1 MRAFGNARSTRDSFS
16 SHDPSAPGAPAYV
29 PGDGPYAHMPHNL
42 SPFVG
47 SGWGRD
53 AASHVEVAA
62 TVSIPHRKVGL
73 IIGRGGE
80 NIRFLQQQTRAH
92 IQIQSEHDM
101 CPGQPER
108 TVYLRGA
115 RESCAEAARMIQV
128 RHHRASS
135 PLSSRPPFASSRRL
149 RLLKKKV
156 LSPSRTFRISSTEC
170 FASGPPRS
178 FPRSLPSRPTATTPA
193 TPPATNEPPRWEA
206 PTRSRRRRIIP
217 RGTQPDKAKA
227 TAASSGTPPQTRW
240 GRELTSSHSPGATAW
255 AAAGSAARPPP
266 RQRRRRRRRRRPEP
280 PTAAGSGYVSDRR
293 AATAAAAAAAAYPTA
308 YPVAPVPAPV
318 PAPAPAYDY
327 NVAAYGPMAGSMNAM
342 GGMGGMNPYAGQA
355 DPYAM
360 GSDPSG
366 AYAAAACAAY
376 FANVPLHAAHAQ
388 IRAMGYA
395 DPAAT
400 MQYWQQCLDC
410 YSRGYPAMP
419 GYSSGGGY
427 PGVAAPPRGAL
438 GTLGAIGTL
447 GRRHAS
453 ARVRPGAA

>member
-1 MRAFGNARSTRDSFS
+1 MPPSAYADPTDDAVTVDGMRRITLLGGEHQTMMAADMIRRLVESSAERCDRTTERQHAIEAGHALPTLPPVAGDHEPLRAFGNARSTRDSFS
-16 SHDPSAPGAPAYV
+16 SRDPSAPGAPAYV

-156 LSPSRTFRISSTEC
+156 LSRLVL
-170 FASGPPRS
+170 SG
-178 FPRSLPSRPTATTPA
+178 
-193 TPPATNEPPRWEA
+193 
-206 PTRSRRRRIIP
+206 SRRRNVSHRDRRGHSPAASRPVRRLPLRLLLRQRTSP
-217 RGTQPDKAKA
+217 RG
-227 TAASSGTPPQTRW
+227 
-240 GRELTSSHSPGATAW
+240 
-255 AAAGSAARPPP
+255 
-266 RQRRRRRRRRRPEP
+266 
-280 PTAAGSGYVSDRR
+280 
-293 AATAAAAAAAAYPTA
+293 
-308 YPVAPVPAPV
+308 
-318 PAPAPAYDY
+318 
-327 NVAAYGPMAGSMNAM
+327 
-342 GGMGGMNPYAGQA
+342 
-355 DPYAM
+355 
-360 GSDPSG
+360 
-366 AYAAAACAAY
+366 
-376 FANVPLHAAHAQ
+376 
-388 IRAMGYA
+388 
-395 DPAAT
+395 
-400 MQYWQQCLDC
+400 
-410 YSRGYPAMP
+410 
-419 GYSSGGGY
+419 
-427 PGVAAPPRGAL
+427 
-438 GTLGAIGTL
+438 
-447 GRRHAS
+447 GRRLLVRVAGGSSRVARSRTKPKPRRHR
-453 ARVRPGAA
+453 RVRLLKLAGVGN